1 MHESE
6 LVIARFTH
14 YLHVLATFDN
24 YIGGIIDAM
33 VTPELKVPFFVAWL
47 TDSCRFKVIVLLDV
61 QLIV

>member
-24 YIGGIIDAM
+24 YVGGIIDAM
-33 VTPELKVPFFVAWL
+33 VTPELKMPFFVTWL